1 VLAGNISGGAIPGI
15 ESKTSTNRD
24 RKHSAETSDARRE
37 DDGRA
42 EMPPKMV
49 AIIKEAIVSR
59 AYASVE

>member
-1 VLAGNISGGAIPGI
+1 MRGVGTSG
-15 ESKTSTNRD
+15 E
-24 RKHSAETSDARRE
+24 RE
-37 DDGRA
+37 DNGRA